1 MTTNREKSDKIP
13 TEIEREKNKDMERKM
28 PAIENTL
35 TLIRDEYVRL
45 STDNYNVDDTE
56 FNSEDSDE

>member
-1 MTTNREKSDKIP
+1 MTPNREKSDKIP
-13 TEIEREKNKDMERKM
+13 TEIEREKNKDMECKM

-56 FNSEDSDE
+56 INSEDSD